1 VIGGELFAA
10 LCARDGACPRFR
22 RLEKHNHL
30 SEVFAFNTADEQ
42 LGHEILD
49 FMQRGR

>member
-10 LCARDGACPRFR
+10 LCARDGACRRFR

-42 LGHEILD
+42 LGREILD
-49 FMQRGR
+49 FIHRGR